1 MHAVNVILRLF
12 QNTMSKNMWK
22 GFICH
27 QLKQI
32 WRGKLWYWNVTTVST
47 LPITEIIWKYTHRL
61 YMKVLWFSAMV
72 VFHMYVHNV
81 DLKFSILDSIL
92 RLSSILSSSFIS
104 GRDARSDNVPTLIQE
119 SRKFLM
125 IPKQMKFQREPRKLM
140 QPGMK

>member
-1 MHAVNVILRLF
+1 
-12 QNTMSKNMWK
+12 
-22 GFICH
+22 
-27 QLKQI
+27 
-32 WRGKLWYWNVTTVST
+32 
-47 LPITEIIWKYTHRL
+47 
-61 YMKVLWFSAMV
+61 MV

-125 IPKQMKFQREPRKLM
+125 TKKKTKFQREPRKLM
-140 QPGMK
+140 MEINAVNLT